1 MIRPMTHGTR
11 NCLWSAVV
19 LVAVPCVAQTPEK
32 QLVVTIT
39 SQQLKNGV
47 VTELTWDGG
56 TLVIQGAFADASGRL
71 AAQYF
76 ATPADDVSLVHW
88 PDHSPASRKY
98 WETKSRRISPTGLG
112 RISLAS
118 DSALPIYGIGSL
130 EQRMG
135 DSVAMGGTIAR
146 HVLKLHTLTI
156 HERTSPAAPYDG
168 ETWSWSPLEL
178 NRIAY
183 VDGKGDLWVAAAN
196 GTSPKRIAKGNFTL
210 PAWSDDG
217 RVIAVV
223 ERKGGRWEVSVIHLP
238 ADLRRH

>member
-1 MIRPMTHGTR
+1 MR
-11 NCLWSAVV
+11 NFLWIAAA

-39 SQQLKNGV
+39 GQQLRNGV
-47 VTELTWDGG
+47 VSELTWDGG
-56 TLVIQGAFADASGRL
+56 TLVIQGVFADASGKL

-76 ATPADDVSLVHW
+76 AKPSDGVTLVHW
-88 PDHSPASRKY
+88 ADHSVASRKY
-98 WETKSRRISPTGLG
+98 WETKSKRISPTGLG

-118 DSALPIYGIGSL
+118 DASLPVYGIGSL

-135 DSVAMGGTIAR
+135 DSAVMGGTITT

-156 HERTSPAAPYDG
+156 HERISPAAPYDG
-168 ETWSWSPLEL
+168 ETWTWSPLEL

-183 VDGKGDLWVAAAN
+183 VDGKGDLWVAAAS
-196 GTSPKRIAKGNFTL
+196 GRSPRRIAKGDFTL

-217 RVIAVV
+217 RLIAVA
-223 ERKGGRWEVSVIHLP
+223 ERKRDRWEISVIHLP